1 MYLQHLNANVSL
13 PTLAPNP
20 PLATPTAAS
29 RPTKP
34 STWSLNGDGT
44 IGVGVGLA
52 VFFIIIITV
61 GYTCWNMKEDKK
73 KSARDGRIV
82 DRTPIRDAEG
92 HSSIS
97 GRSLE
102 YRKVLMVKR
111 DAAVGVK
118 YDHWYRSGG
127 FSNSD
132 RTWINVCFMV

>member
-1 MYLQHLNANVSL
+1 
-13 PTLAPNP
+13 
-20 PLATPTAAS
+20 
-29 RPTKP
+29 
-34 STWSLNGDGT
+34 
-44 IGVGVGLA
+44 
-52 VFFIIIITV
+52 
-61 GYTCWNMKEDKK
+61 MKEDKK

-92 HSSIS
+92 HSSMYSKLLRYVLEKIIYWKLTNFLSS